1 MDAPEEKHY
10 ETEHDDEYD
19 NRPSS
24 EEGAPVEEEAPVE
37 EKLNQSDHS
46 GQMELAAD
54 NASEVSGQMMMAA
67 DDESE
72 IVQPDAP

>member
-24 EEGAPVEEEAPVE
+24 EEEAPVE